1 MNKDKFNSMS
11 HEYKKYIEEYI
22 EKMKLILIR
31 RKIHNQYKEM
41 IDNEISFTKKLT
53 EFVNNIDENDQYIL
67 LGPFILFLK
76 NNIEF
81 IDYLLENEDYS
92 KEEIKLLIN
101 KISKNIKKI
110 RKIVHKIKK
119 TNNDDDDEF
128 FWYAVLLS

>member
-22 EKMKLILIR
+22 EKMKLILIK

-76 NNIEF
+76 DSIEF
-81 IDYLLENEDYS
+81 INYLLENENHS
-92 KEEIKLLIN
+92 QEEIKLLIN
-101 KISKNIKKI
+101 NISKDIKKI
-110 RKIVHKIKK
+110 RKTIHKIKK
-119 TNNDDDDEF
+119 SNNDDDDEF

>member
-22 EKMKLILIR
+22 EKMKLILIK

-76 NNIEF
+76 DSIEF

-101 KISKNIKKI
+101 NISKDIKKI
-110 RKIVHKIKK
+110 RKTIHKIKK
-119 TNNDDDDEF
+119 SNNDDDDEF